1 MSESLQLSGE
11 LVHKLQ
17 DVLVEHD
24 ERCHDP
30 LVTVQYMSAISGYLL
45 GSQPIPEAKRQEF
58 LEQLAAFMRHVHD
71 DVVRQQQAQQVASPQ
86 QSPQEA
92 FGVWRPGDP

>member
-11 LVHKLQ
+11 LVQKLQ
-17 DVLVEHD
+17 DILVEHD

-45 GSQPIPEAKRQEF
+45 GCQPIPAAKRQEF

-71 DVVRQQQAQQVASPQ
+71 DVERQQQAAPAQQP
-86 QSPQEA
+86 PQEA
-92 FGVWRPGDP
+92 FGIWRPGDP

>member
-11 LVHKLQ
+11 LVQKLQ
-17 DVLVEHD
+17 DILVEHD

-45 GSQPIPEAKRQEF
+45 GCQPIPAAKRQEF

-71 DVVRQQQAQQVASPQ
+71 DVERQQREQQAAPAQQP
-86 QSPQEA
+86 PQEA
-92 FGVWRPGDP
+92 FGIWRPGDP